1 MIEVIVVS
9 HGSYARALV
18 ESSELIMG
26 ELEGVYSF
34 GFTLGENVD
43 GLRERIENKLQ
54 EINADSPEAEILI
67 LTDMKSGSPFNATAR
82 LMEQY
87 DFTHVAGVN
96 LPIFLE
102 IMGTRD
108 FQTVAQIREMIFT
121 TGIGTIV
128 DVNKM
133 MEEMG

>member
-43 GLRERIENKLQ
+43 ELRERIENKIN
-54 EINADSPEAEILI
+54 EIKAEKPEAEILI

-82 LMEQY
+82 LMQQY

-108 FQTVAQIREMIFT
+108 FQTMAELKNMIFT
-121 TGIGTIV
+121 TGLKTIV

>member
-9 HGSYARALV
+9 HGSYAQALV

-26 ELEGVYSF
+26 EQEGVYSF

-43 GLRERIENKLQ
+43 ELRERIENKIN
-54 EINADSPEAEILI
+54 EIKAEKPEAEILI

-82 LMEQY
+82 LMQQY

-108 FQTVAQIREMIFT
+108 FQTMAELKHMIFT
-121 TGIGTIV
+121 TGLKTIV